1 MMKRNILVVAHEH
14 MLNGASQSL
23 LNLMDELKD
32 KCNFIV
38 IVAYDYGLFLDEL
51 IKRDLKVYYVPFERW
66 VKLKDDN
73 FQVEKKQWIF
83 KDNRKN
89 QILAK
94 KMAEILKKEKIDLIY
109 SNTSVVD
116 LGYRIGKIMKIP
128 HVWHIREFGEDDFSM
143 YPLCSDRKYY
153 RVIGDKNNTLICI
166 SKAVGN
172 KFLGKIKKDKINI
185 IYNGVDKKHIN
196 ENKKFTKKPTEKLI
210 CIQVGM
216 INKAKGQ
223 DVTIEAIEQL
233 QNEGYKQIELWLA
246 GSGNLEELGI
256 INANK
261 KKWLKILG
269 QVNNI
274 EKIREKANVEI
285 VSSKKEAFGR
295 VTVEA
300 MMGQIPVIGTN
311 SGGTKELIKDNEN
324 GLLYTA
330 EDYIELKEKIKYL
343 CENRKE
349 IERMGKNAYRY
360 SKDYF
365 KIERCAKEVFEV
377 FEKVIKNRRKI

>member
-1 MMKRNILVVAHEH
+1 MKKNILVIAHEP
-14 MLNGASQSL
+14 MLNGASKSL
-23 LNLMDELKD
+23 LDIMDELKD

-51 IKRDLKVYYVPFERW
+51 IKRDLKVYYVTFERW
-66 VKLKDDN
+66 VKIKDDN
-73 FQVEKKQWIF
+73 FKKEKNQWEF
-83 KDNRKN
+83 KDNKKN

-94 KMAEILKKEKIDLIY
+94 KMAEILKDERIDLIY

-116 LGYRIGKIMKIP
+116 LGYRISKILKLP

-143 YPLCSDRKYY
+143 YPLCSNRKYY
-153 RVIGDKNNTLICI
+153 KVIGDKNNTLICI
-166 SKAVGN
+166 SQEVAK
-172 KFLGKIKKDKINI
+172 KFIGKVKKDKINI
-185 IYNGVDKKHIN
+185 IYNGVDKKNIN
-196 ENKKFTKKPTEKLI
+196 DNKKFTKKETEKLI

-223 DVTIEAIEQL
+223 EITIKAIDEL
-233 QNEGYKQIELWLA
+233 QKEGYKQIELWIA
-246 GSGNLEELGI
+246 GSGNIEDLGI
-256 INANK
+256 KDVDK
-261 KKWLKILG
+261 KKWLKLLG

-274 EKIREKANVEI
+274 EKIREKVNIEI
-285 VSSKKEAFGR
+285 VSSKKEGFGR
-295 VTVEA
+295 VTIEA

-311 SGGTKELIKDNEN
+311 SGGTKELIRDNEN

-330 EDYIELKEKIKYL
+330 GDYIELKEKIKYF

-349 IERMGKNAYRY
+349 IERMGKNAYKY

-365 KIERCAKEVFEV
+365 QIERCAKEVFEV
-377 FEKVIKNRRKI
+377 FEKVSKK